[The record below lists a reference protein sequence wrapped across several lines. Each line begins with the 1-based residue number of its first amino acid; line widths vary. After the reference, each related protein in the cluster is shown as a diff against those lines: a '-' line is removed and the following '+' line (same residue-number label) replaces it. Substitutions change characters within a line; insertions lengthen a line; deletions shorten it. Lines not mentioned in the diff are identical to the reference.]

1 MAELFYNPAIEKTE
15 GALSK
20 GGLIT
25 RQKIFRDSRGRI
37 IAYGKQEGYYIV
49 NPRNF
54 RRHPMR
60 GKELEYHN
68 LWRDICLQAK
78 NELAEP
84 ELRAKWELRFNAQLP
99 YTKGTEPDPQA
110 PTDKT
115 TGAQKR
121 YVQLYAFTRAMIY
134 QAHLAEQSQGQTPN
148 NP

>member
-20 GGLIT
+20 HGLIT
-25 RQKIFRDSRGRI
+25 RQKTFKDGRGRV
-37 IAYGKQEGYYIV
+37 IAYGKQEGYYIT

-54 RRHPMR
+54 KRNPMV

-68 LWRDICLQAK
+68 LWREICTRTK
-78 NELAEP
+78 NELADQ

-99 YTKGTEPDPQA
+99 YTKGTQPDPQA
-110 PTDKT
+110 PIDKT

-134 QAHLAEQSQGQTPN
+134 QAHLAEQN
-148 NP
+148 N